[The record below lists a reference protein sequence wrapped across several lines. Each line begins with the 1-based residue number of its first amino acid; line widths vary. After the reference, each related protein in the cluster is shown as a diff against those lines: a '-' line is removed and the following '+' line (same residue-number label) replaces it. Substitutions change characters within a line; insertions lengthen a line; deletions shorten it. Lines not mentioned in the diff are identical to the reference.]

1 MSIDKKYIKWS
12 SIAIFIIVS
21 ALLSVKAVGV
31 KDGATFTLS
40 LVVTLYILINA
51 KKDIKKCLYLFIVSM
66 PILVTA
72 RKLLYLDLFLI
83 KLNFESIIILYIFIT
98 NFKSIIDKGREFVNR
113 YKILSYFIILF
124 CLFSYISCMFSSKPI
139 LSLELTT
146 TSILLPIILGLIFIT
161 IFEKRDIKKIA
172 YALILSIN
180 FSCLY
185 GLLQLL
191 GILVSGGHLKD
202 SRDMLTFGYHNVN
215 IFVNVALMVFP
226 LLLNEIL
233 YKKNSTMEK
242 VFLIL
247 SGVLQMGCIFI
258 TFSRGAWLSLGLVVV
273 LIIFSKKYKY
283 LFIVMVIIGGLLSPI
298 VLPKV
303 MGRGDSS
310 THFLQNT
317 SNTARLLS
325 IVTSKDVMI
334 DNVFGVGYGN
344 FNEVYRTNV
353 ADSYLSLNY
362 NLRKNMTAPLYT
374 MEHAHNFFLNIGVEL
389 GVTPF
394 ISIVGIMGIFIWLC
408 IKKYK
413 ENRGIFVSLIIFIFI
428 GLTTGIQLNHKGVL
442 TNTYILWIL
451 FGIIILNNVE
461 SDKNIKEENILKISS
476 K

>member
-12 SIAIFIIVS
+12 SLAIFIIVS
-21 ALLSVKAVGV
+21 ALLSVKAIGV

-40 LVVTLYILINA
+40 LVVTLYIILNSR
-51 KKDIKKCLYLFIVSM
+51 KDIKKCLYLFIISM

-72 RKLLYLDLFLI
+72 RKLLYLDLFVI
-83 KLNFESIIILYIFIT
+83 KLNFESIVILYIFIT
-98 NFKSIIDKGREFVNR
+98 NFKSIINKGREFVNR
-113 YKILSYFIILF
+113 YKLLSYFIILF
-124 CLFSYISCMFSSKPI
+124 CLFSYISCMFSNKPI

-161 IFEKRDIKKIA
+161 IFDKSDIKKI
-172 YALILSIN
+172 
-180 FSCLY
+180 SCFY

-191 GILVSGGHLKD
+191 GVLVSGTSIKD
-202 SRDMLTFGYHNVN
+202 SREMLTFGYHNVN

-233 YKKNSTMEK
+233 YKKNSIMEK

-247 SGVLQMGCIFI
+247 SALLQIGCIFI
-258 TFSRGAWLSLGLVVV
+258 TFSRGAWLALGLVII

-283 LFIVMVIIGGLLSPI
+283 LFISLVIIGGLLSPI

-317 SNTARLLS
+317 SNTARVLS
-325 IVTSKDVMI
+325 IVTSKNIMI

-353 ADSYLSLNY
+353 ADTYLSLDY

-389 GVTPF
+389 GVIPF
-394 ISIVGIMGIFIWLC
+394 VSIIGIIGIFIWLS
-408 IKKYK
+408 IKRYK

-451 FGIIILNNVE
+451 FGMIIINNRHV
-461 SDKNIKEENILKISS
+461 KKELQGENINE
-476 K
+476 

>member
-12 SIAIFIIVS
+12 SLAIFIIVS
-21 ALLSVKAVGV
+21 ALLSVKAIGV

-40 LVVTLYILINA
+40 LVVTLYIILNSR
-51 KKDIKKCLYLFIVSM
+51 KDIKKCLYLFIISM

-72 RKLLYLDLFLI
+72 RKLLYLDLFVI
-83 KLNFESIIILYIFIT
+83 KLNFESIVILYIFIT
-98 NFKSIIDKGREFVNR
+98 NFKSIINKGREFVNR
-113 YKILSYFIILF
+113 YKLLSYFIILF
-124 CLFSYISCMFSSKPI
+124 CLFSYISCMFSNKPI

-161 IFEKRDIKKIA
+161 IFDKSDIKKIV

-180 FSCLY
+180 FSCFY

-191 GILVSGGHLKD
+191 GVLVSGTSIKD
-202 SRDMLTFGYHNVN
+202 SREMLTFGYHNVN

-233 YKKNSTMEK
+233 YKKNSIMEK

-247 SGVLQMGCIFI
+247 SALLQIGCIFI
-258 TFSRGAWLSLGLVVV
+258 TFSRGAWLALGLVII

-283 LFIVMVIIGGLLSPI
+283 LFISLVIIGGLLSPI

-317 SNTARLLS
+317 SNTARVLS
-325 IVTSKDVMI
+325 IVTSKNIMI

-353 ADSYLSLNY
+353 ADTYLSLDY

-389 GVTPF
+389 GVIPF
-394 ISIVGIMGIFIWLC
+394 VSIIGIIGIFIWLS
-408 IKKYK
+408 IKRYK

-451 FGIIILNNVE
+451 FGMIIINNRHV
-461 SDKNIKEENILKISS
+461 KKELQGENINE
-476 K
+476 